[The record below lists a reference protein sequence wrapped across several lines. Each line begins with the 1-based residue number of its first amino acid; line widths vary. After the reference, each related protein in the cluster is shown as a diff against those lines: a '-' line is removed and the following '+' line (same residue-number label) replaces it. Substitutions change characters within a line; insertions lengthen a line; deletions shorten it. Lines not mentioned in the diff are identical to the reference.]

1 MGPGEGPELRGSCLR
16 LGTSRTQ
23 RYLFLSVCLESHS
36 SFIIS
41 KTAAKLSG
49 IAPRFHFSSFNCAP
63 SHSTDQQANNN
74 TQKRNEE
81 ILVSRPGW
89 GDLLLK
95 SWEQSQIHP
104 MVGLAMGGGAVLGFC
119 NLLWEMRPE
128 DWNLKER
135 IFQFHIAGHKSPYG
149 EIDSTLSLH
158 HTPLHLPSWPP
169 QLEIYKSRARPGFI
183 FFHPGKGI
191 LWNGFSDMSFL
202 ILTHSHPSSLPPPLL
217 PPPKWD
223 CFNEQLAHFS
233 VIFVFPKVVEFL
245 FFSLPFTSALFSSD
259 DTEPVFLT
267 VDVCSAIFLQGTDC
281 SHITEM
287 LGRKHCALWLNSH
300 GGQVSRKERE
310 RCLLVTDVSKSTS
323 TPAAKPC
330 DNRHNPAL
338 SAGRCQ
344 RQGPGVNCAHF
355 IYNREWRQAEA
366 SPIQHPEIN
375 RH

>member
-1 MGPGEGPELRGSCLR
+1 MLWVVTDSVRSPGTRAAPAYISTALPLMGPGEGPELRGSCLR

-23 RYLFLSVCLESHS
+23 HYLFLSVCPESHS

-81 ILVSRPGW
+81 LLVSRPGW
-89 GDLLLK
+89 GYLLLK
-95 SWEQSQIHP
+95 SWEQSQIHL
-104 MVGLAMGGGAVLGFC
+104 MVGPAMGGGAVLGFC
-119 NLLWEMRPE
+119 NLLWEMRLE

-149 EIDSTLSLH
+149 EIDSTLSPH

-191 LWNGFSDMSFL
+191 LRNGFSDMSFL
-202 ILTHSHPSSLPPPLL
+202 NSHSFPPFIPPTTFSPS
-217 PPPKWD
+217 PKWE

-233 VIFVFPKVVEFL
+233 AIFICFPKSRGVSFFL
-245 FFSLPFTSALFSSD
+245 FPLHLCSLQQWWHWTCFPDCWCLLSY
-259 DTEPVFLT
+259 FLT
-267 VDVCSAIFLQGTDC
+267 RHWLLTHHWDAGKKALCPVVKLTWWASQQEG
-281 SHITEM
+281 E
-287 LGRKHCALWLNSH
+287 RKMSPCH
-300 GGQVSRKERE
+300 
-310 RCLLVTDVSKSTS
+310 RCL
-323 TPAAKPC
+323 
-330 DNRHNPAL
+330 
-338 SAGRCQ
+338 Q
-344 RQGPGVNCAHF
+344 Q
-355 IYNREWRQAEA
+355 YQ
-366 SPIQHPEIN
+366 
-375 RH
+375 

>member
-1 MGPGEGPELRGSCLR
+1 MLWVVTDSVRSPGTRAAPAYISAALLLMGPGEGPELRGSCLR

-23 RYLFLSVCLESHS
+23 HYLFLSVCPESHS

-81 ILVSRPGW
+81 LLVSRPGW

-95 SWEQSQIHP
+95 SWEQSQIHL

-119 NLLWEMRPE
+119 NLLWEMRLE

-149 EIDSTLSLH
+149 EIDSTLSPH

-191 LWNGFSDMSFL
+191 LRNGFSDMSFL
-202 ILTHSHPSSLPPPLL
+202 NSHLFPPFI
-217 PPPKWD
+217 PPTT
-223 CFNEQLAHFS
+223 FS
-233 VIFVFPKVVEFL
+233 PRPQMRMFQRTACTFQCNLYLFSQKLWSF
-245 FFSLPFTSALFSSD
+245 FFSLSPSVMLSTAVMTLNLFSWLSM
-259 DTEPVFLT
+259 PAQLFSYKALT
-267 VDVCSAIFLQGTDC
+267 SYTSL
-281 SHITEM
+281 
-287 LGRKHCALWLNSH
+287 
-300 GGQVSRKERE
+300 
-310 RCLLVTDVSKSTS
+310 RCWEESVV
-323 TPAAKPC
+323 PC
-330 DNRHNPAL
+330 
-338 SAGRCQ
+338 G
-344 RQGPGVNCAHF
+344 
-355 IYNREWRQAEA
+355 
-366 SPIQHPEIN
+366 
-375 RH
+375 

>member
-1 MGPGEGPELRGSCLR
+1 MLWVVTDSVRSPGTRAAPAYISAALLLMGPGEGPELRGSCLR

-23 RYLFLSVCLESHS
+23 HYLFLSVCPESHS

-81 ILVSRPGW
+81 LLVSRPGW

-95 SWEQSQIHP
+95 SWEQSQIHL

-119 NLLWEMRPE
+119 NLLWEMRLE

-149 EIDSTLSLH
+149 EIDSTLSPH

-191 LWNGFSDMSFL
+191 LRNGFSDMSFL
-202 ILTHSHPSSLPPPLL
+202 NSHLFPPFI
-217 PPPKWD
+217 PPTT
-223 CFNEQLAHFS
+223 FS
-233 VIFVFPKVVEFL
+233 PRPQMRMFQRTACTFQCNLYLFSQKLWSF
-245 FFSLPFTSALFSSD
+245 FFSLSPSVMLSTAVMTLNLFSW
-259 DTEPVFLT
+259 LT
-267 VDVCSAIFLQGTDC
+267 MPAQLFSY
-281 SHITEM
+281 
-287 LGRKHCALWLNSH
+287 KALTSYTSL
-300 GGQVSRKERE
+300 
-310 RCLLVTDVSKSTS
+310 RCWEESVV
-323 TPAAKPC
+323 PC
-330 DNRHNPAL
+330 
-338 SAGRCQ
+338 G
-344 RQGPGVNCAHF
+344 
-355 IYNREWRQAEA
+355 
-366 SPIQHPEIN
+366 
-375 RH
+375 